1 MAAQANRE
9 REKREAAMLAMTT
22 VTRMRRDGFNVLE
35 PAALGILRLLILL
48 STLAGYAES
57 IRY

>member
-1 MAAQANRE
+1 
-9 REKREAAMLAMTT
+9 MLTMTT